1 MGLPSVPVLWFMIWT
16 KRKAGRLT
24 PVLIPFRSYSG
35 ESGQKDKQVSA
46 SCLFPLGEE
55 ISVVP
60 NRALDASLCPVI
72 LGVQGG
78 RQCLSCGT
86 EKEPVL
92 KLEVSLLAASSRS
105 GPEPGEARM
114 LYRHSPDNPGPWR
127 RHC

>member
-1 MGLPSVPVLWFMIWT
+1 MGCIHVCDY
-16 KRKAGRLT
+16 
-24 PVLIPFRSYSG
+24 SYIR
-35 ESGQKDKQVSA
+35 KDKQVSV

-86 EKEPVL
+86 EKEPAL
-92 KLEVSLLAASSRS
+92 KLEVSLIAASSRS

-114 LYRHSPDNPGPWR
+114 LCRHSPGNPGPR
-127 RHC
+127 GEGTVEPALPPL

>member
-1 MGLPSVPVLWFMIWT
+1 MIWA
-16 KRKAGRLT
+16 RQKAGHLT
-24 PVLIPFRSYSG
+24 LVLIPLRPYWG
-35 ESGQKDKQVSA
+35 EGGRKDKQVPA

-92 KLEVSLLAASSRS
+92 KLEVSLIATSSRS
-105 GPEPGEARM
+105 SPEPGEART
-114 LYRHSPDNPGPWR
+114 LCRHNPGNPG
-127 RHC
+127 